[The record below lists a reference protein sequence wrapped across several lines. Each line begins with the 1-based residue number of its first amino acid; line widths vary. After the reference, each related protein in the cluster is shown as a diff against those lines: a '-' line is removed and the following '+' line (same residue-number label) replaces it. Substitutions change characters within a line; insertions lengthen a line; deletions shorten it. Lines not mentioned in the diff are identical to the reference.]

1 MSVTDQERAKTGTAT
16 EENVYQDVYRVLL
29 GGMIVSSALF
39 AIGLAL
45 ALIHPQK
52 YPLGPDWVRS
62 HYHLSVIW
70 QELKSFDPFTLM
82 LVATALLIL
91 TPVLRVVISIWAFW
105 VDRDW
110 KFVVVTST
118 VLVVIV
124 MSVVL
129 SHFGLK

>member
-1 MSVTDQERAKTGTAT
+1 MVEALQNRKAEST

-39 AIGLAL
+39 AIGLTL
-45 ALIHPQK
+45 ALLHPRT

-62 HYHLSVIW
+62 HYHLPILW
-70 QELKSFDPFTLM
+70 QGLKSFDPFTLM

-124 MSVVL
+124 LSVVL
-129 SHFGLK
+129 SRFGLQ

>member
-1 MSVTDQERAKTGTAT
+1 MANHEIKPGATA
-16 EENVYQDVYRVLL
+16 EENVYADVYRVLL

-39 AIGLAL
+39 AVGMAL
-45 ALIHPQK
+45 ALVHPRN

-62 HYHLSVIW
+62 HYHFSVIW
-70 QELKSFDPFTLM
+70 EGLKSFDPFTLM

-91 TPVLRVVISIWAFW
+91 TPVLRVVISVWAFA

-124 MSVVL
+124 LSVVL
-129 SHFGLK
+129 SQFGLQ